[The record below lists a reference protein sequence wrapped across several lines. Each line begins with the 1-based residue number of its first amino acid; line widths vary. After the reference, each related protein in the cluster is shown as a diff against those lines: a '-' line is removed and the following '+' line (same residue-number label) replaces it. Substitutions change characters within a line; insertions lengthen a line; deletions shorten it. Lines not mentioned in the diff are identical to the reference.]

1 MEFINV
7 LIKKYKSTIYW
18 EALVN
23 VILVFHGARDAFL
36 YESTNFKNDT
46 NFIFLLVEKFNKYG
60 SKLKIKSDE
69 FKYPRFFVYKE
80 NGWVDKDIQ
89 KNPMNLYSDPSI
101 AGYLGFQCV
110 GHDFSNYRVPRIT
123 IGYYIE
129 YIESRQIIAEESRQ
143 IIAEESR
150 QIIAEE
156 SRQIIAEESRQIIA
170 EVCEINKIPKSKIV
184 KQSNEKLKRFNNVLN
199 KYGIKMNVS
208 INVDDGLDTRTK
220 NLFENKKKY
229 ILKNKEDYKNDLA
242 NNYLND
248 DWEKS
253 FTFKY
258 LEESKTDIDKNL
270 LTVLKIIYK
279 YINDGLFDKVFD
291 MYSLKEAGGR
301 ILEFDECIW
310 NYIKSSKTDH
320 YKCLDILNII
330 GGGSK
335 EQHKKNEQH
344 KKKMNNIKKNDKDI
358 TT

>member
-129 YIESRQIIAEESRQ
+129 YIESRQ

>member
-129 YIESRQIIAEESRQ
+129 YI
-143 IIAEESR
+143 
-150 QIIAEE
+150 E

>member
-60 SKLKIKSDE
+60 SKLEIKSDE

-129 YIESRQIIAEESRQ
+129 YI
-143 IIAEESR
+143 
-150 QIIAEE
+150 E

>member
-129 YIESRQIIAEESRQ
+129 YI
-143 IIAEESR
+143 
-150 QIIAEE
+150 E

-330 GGGSK
+330 GGGK
-335 EQHKKNEQH
+335 KKQNKKNEQN

>member
-129 YIESRQIIAEESRQ
+129 YI
-143 IIAEESR
+143 ESR

>member
-129 YIESRQIIAEESRQ
+129 YIESRQ

-330 GGGSK
+330 GGGRK

>member
-1 MEFINV
+1 MYICHMCLCIFVIIGIFYNMYFLFVGNIYMEFINT

-46 NFIFLLVEKFNKYG
+46 DFIFLLVEKFNKYG
-60 SKLKIKSDE
+60 GKLKIKSDE

-80 NGWVDKDIQ
+80 NEWVDKDID
-89 KNPMNLYSDPSI
+89 KNPMNLYNDPSI
-101 AGYLGFQCV
+101 AGYLGFQCI

-129 YIESRQIIAEESRQ
+129 SS
-143 IIAEESR
+143 
-150 QIIAEE
+150 
-156 SRQIIAEESRQIIA
+156 QIIA

-208 INVDDGLDTRTK
+208 INVDDGLEMRTK

-242 NNYLND
+242 NNYLNED
-248 DWEKS
+248 LEKS

-258 LEESKTDIDKNL
+258 LEDSKTDIDKNL

-291 MYSLKEAGGR
+291 MYSLKEASGR

-310 NYIKSSKTDH
+310 NYIKSSNTDH
-320 YKCLDILNII
+320 CKCLDILNII
-330 GGGSK
+330 GG
-335 EQHKKNEQH
+335 
-344 KKKMNNIKKNDKDI
+344 
-358 TT
+358 

>member
-1 MEFINV
+1 MCLCIFVIIGIFYNMYFLFVGNIYMEFINT

-46 NFIFLLVEKFNKYG
+46 DFIFLLVEKFNKYG
-60 SKLKIKSDE
+60 GKLKIKSDE

-80 NGWVDKDIQ
+80 NEWVDKDID
-89 KNPMNLYSDPSI
+89 KNPMNLYNDPSI
-101 AGYLGFQCV
+101 AGYLGFQCI

-129 YIESRQIIAEESRQ
+129 SS
-143 IIAEESR
+143 
-150 QIIAEE
+150 
-156 SRQIIAEESRQIIA
+156 QIIA

-208 INVDDGLDTRTK
+208 INVDDGLEMRTK

-229 ILKNKEDYKNDLA
+229 ILKNKEDYKNNLA
-242 NNYLND
+242 NNYLNED
-248 DWEKS
+248 LEKS

-291 MYSLKEAGGR
+291 MYSLKEASGR

-310 NYIKSSKTDH
+310 NYIKSSNTDH

-330 GGGSK
+330 GG
-335 EQHKKNEQH
+335 
-344 KKKMNNIKKNDKDI
+344 
-358 TT
+358 

>member
-330 GGGSK
+330 GGGRK

>member
-1 MEFINV
+1 MYLYIFVIIGIFYNRYFLFVGNMYMEFINV

-46 NFIFLLVEKFNKYG
+46 DFIFLLVEKFNKYG
-60 SKLKIKSDE
+60 GKLKIKSDE

-80 NGWVDKDIQ
+80 NEWVDKDIE
-89 KNPMNLYSDPSI
+89 KNPMNLYNDPSI
-101 AGYLGFQCV
+101 AGYLGFQCI

-129 YIESRQIIAEESRQ
+129 SS
-143 IIAEESR
+143 
-150 QIIAEE
+150 
-156 SRQIIAEESRQIIA
+156 QIIA

-208 INVDDGLDTRTK
+208 INVDDGLEMRTK

-291 MYSLKEAGGR
+291 MYSLKEASGR

-310 NYIKSSKTDH
+310 NYIKSSNTDH

-330 GGGSK
+330 GG
-335 EQHKKNEQH
+335 
-344 KKKMNNIKKNDKDI
+344 
-358 TT
+358 

>member
-335 EQHKKNEQH
+335 KQQKKNEQQ